1 MRSST
6 APASSFAE
14 GESRASARTASRSC
28 DLNCENFARLD
39 AGLFHIDRAELGELA
54 DDLGDAGLVR

>member
-1 MRSST
+1 LRL
-6 APASSFAE
+6 E
-14 GESRASARTASRSC
+14 LRELR
-28 DLNCENFARLD
+28 ARLE